1 MSDDFENERVF
12 HMHTLF
18 PDNELLCIAL
28 KEGGFIT
35 VMSTGDSDKFVIHKN
50 GRSDTQDLIGVC
62 QMLVEYVGVKEAKIV
77 KNLMLKKGLQS
88 ALDLTQK
95 HFEEH
100 IKPKLL

>member
-1 MSDDFENERVF
+1 MSDDFINI
-12 HMHTLF
+12 HTQF

-28 KEGGFIT
+28 KEGGFIV
-35 VMSTGDSDKFVIHKN
+35 VMSTGDSDKFVIQKN
-50 GRSDTQDLIGVC
+50 GRSADTHDLVGVC
-62 QMLVEYVGVKEAKIV
+62 QMVVEYVGVKEAKIV
-77 KNLMLKKGLQS
+77 KNLMLKKGLQT

>member
-28 KEGGFIT
+28 KEGGFIV
-35 VMSTGDSDKFVIHKN
+35 VMSTGDSDKFVIQKN
-50 GRSDTQDLIGVC
+50 GRSDTQDLVGVC
-62 QMLVEYVGVKEAKIV
+62 QMVVEYVGVKEAKIV

-95 HFEEH
+95 HFEEF